1 MKAVLFDQP
10 NAPLYVGEAP
20 DPKPGMGEVLVR
32 VHAAGVNRAD
42 LLQRRGNYQP
52 PAGASSILGL
62 EIAGEVVEGYGA
74 WEPGERVMAV
84 VTGGG
89 YAEYAAVP
97 SGMLMHIPE
106 KIGYEEAAAIPE
118 AYLTAYLNL
127 FTLGGLRGHESV
139 LIHAGGSGVGTAAIQ
154 LAHSANA
161 YIFTTA
167 GSAAKLEACQKLGAN
182 VVINYKEESFL
193 KRIESITEGRG
204 VGMILDMIGAPY
216 WNDNLAALGQ
226 GGKLLLIGMMGG
238 ASGSDLKIGTIMGK
252 KLTVTG
258 TKLRGTPLPAKIA
271 LTEAFSDYAMPL
283 FDSSEIRPIL
293 DRTFTLEQA
302 EQAHQFMES
311 NANFG
316 KIVLRVR

>member
-10 NAPLYVGEAP
+10 GAPLTVGEAP
-20 DPKPGMGEVLVR
+20 DPQPGTGEVLVR
-32 VHAAGVNRAD
+32 VHAAGINRAD
-42 LLQRRGNYQP
+42 LIQRRGNYQL
-52 PAGASSILGL
+52 PAGASPILGL
-62 EIAGEVVEGYGA
+62 EIAGEVVQGYGA

-118 AYLTAYLNL
+118 AFLTAYLNL
-127 FTLGGLRGHESV
+127 FTLGELRGHESV

-182 VVINYKEESFL
+182 VVINYKEESFA

-204 VGMILDMIGAPY
+204 VSIILDMIGAPH
-216 WNDNLAALGQ
+216 WNDNLASLGQ
-226 GGKLLLIGMMGG
+226 GGRLLLIGMMGG
-238 ASGSDLKIGTIMGK
+238 ASGDLKIGTIMGK

-258 TKLRGTPLPAKIA
+258 TLLRSTPLPAKIA
-271 LTEAFSDYAMPL
+271 LTESFSDYAMPL
-283 FDSSEIRPIL
+283 FSSSEIRPIL

-316 KIVLRVR
+316 KIVLRVS

>member
-1 MKAVLFDQP
+1 VQ
-10 NAPLYVGEAP
+10 
-20 DPKPGMGEVLVR
+20 
-32 VHAAGVNRAD
+32 
-42 LLQRRGNYQP
+42 
-52 PAGASSILGL
+52 
-62 EIAGEVVEGYGA
+62 GYGA

-118 AYLTAYLNL
+118 GFLTAYLNM
-127 FTLGGLRGHESV
+127 FTLGELRGHESV

-161 YIFTTA
+161 YIFATA
-167 GSAAKLEACQKLGAN
+167 GSAKKLDGCKKLGAN
-182 VVINYKEESFL
+182 VVINYKEESFV
-193 KRIESITEGRG
+193 KRIQSVTDGRG
-204 VGMILDMIGAPY
+204 VGIILDFIGAAY

-226 GGKLLLIGMMGG
+226 GGRLMLIGMMGG
-238 ASGSDLKIGTIMGK
+238 ASGDLNIGTIMGK

-258 TKLRGTPLPAKIA
+258 TTLRGTPLPDKIA

-283 FDSSEIRPIL
+283 FSSSEIRPIL
-293 DRTFTLEQA
+293 DRTFTFEQA
-302 EQAHQFMES
+302 EKAHEYMAS

-316 KIVLRVR
+316 KIVLKAD